1 MRFEEIARRLKKMEI
16 DGVITKKQADRAT
29 GEALRRYIKMGVC
42 VVVAQET
49 QNKKRKWVF
58 KKMSEKQMREAEQM
72 WDEFDKE
79 FGIQSN
85 FNM

>member
-1 MRFEEIARRLKKMEI
+1 MHDTRPDPDL
-16 DGVITKKQADRAT
+16 
-29 GEALRRYIKMGVC
+29 LRRYIKMGVC
-42 VVVAQET
+42 VVVAQQES
-49 QNKKRKWVF
+49 NKKRKWVF